1 MKAGIQSRKPD
12 VVPGPR
18 AGSRVVANLGRAL
31 VVDADGGP
39 RQVMPLRQL
48 PLVVAGDLVRLA
60 NDAAGVERAV
70 ELLPRATLLERP
82 GEHGRDKALAAN
94 LTHLAIVSAAPP
106 GIDTLLIDQFCIGA
120 RRGGLEAIVVVNKT
134 GLLDDVRRERVA
146 TMLAGYAA
154 AGHPTVACDA
164 KAEGG
169 LAGLRAQL
177 ADRAVAL
184 VGASGVGKSS
194 IVAALLPDRDVRTR
208 AVSATTGLGA
218 HTTSVTCWYDLPD
231 GGALVD
237 SPGVRQY
244 AVETLTREDVRA
256 GYAEIRTLSEG
267 CRFNDCSHVVEPG
280 CAVRAALDDGA
291 LAAFRYANY
300 RRLTGV

>member
-1 MKAGIQSRKPD
+1 MI
-12 VVPGPR
+12 
-18 AGSRVVANLGRAL
+18 ANLGRAL
-31 VVDADGGP
+31 VVDDAGAP

-60 NDAAGVERAV
+60 TDAAGVERVV

-106 GIDTLLIDQFCIGA
+106 GIDTMLIDQFCIGA
-120 RRGGLEAIVVVNKT
+120 RRGGLEAIVVVNKIE
-134 GLLDDVRRERVA
+134 LLDEARRGRVA
-146 TMLAGYAA
+146 TMLAAYAA
-154 AGHPTVACDA
+154 AGHPTVTCDA
-164 KAEGG
+164 KADGG
-169 LAGLRAQL
+169 LAELRTEL

-194 IVAALLPDRDVRTR
+194 IVSALLPDLDVRVG

-244 AVETLTREDVRA
+244 AVETLTNADVRA
-256 GYAEIRTLSEG
+256 GYAEIRLLAEG

-280 CAVRAALDDGA
+280 CAVRGALDAGT

-300 RRLTGV
+300 RRLAGV